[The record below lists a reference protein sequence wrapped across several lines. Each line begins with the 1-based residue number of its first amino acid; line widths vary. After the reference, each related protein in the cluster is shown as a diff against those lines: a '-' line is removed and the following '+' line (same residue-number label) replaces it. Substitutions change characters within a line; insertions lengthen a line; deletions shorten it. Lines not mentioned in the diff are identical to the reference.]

1 MARTVDEINRSKAAL
16 ESELRALDDSVE
28 AKKRELEIN
37 LELEKSE
44 KELALLRGAS
54 SDELDRLSAA
64 ILRQEK
70 KLKDFSE
77 AQQNAKKATESFDSA
92 LQNSIKTLTGVEDAS
107 NTLIGSFTNLV
118 SESGDLSKVTEQL
131 AETLDKTF
139 TSLNVGTSI
148 ARKFAEST
156 VIMAKEIDAGTAAF
170 NRATGAGGLYNKQI
184 QAAERT
190 NRQFGLSFEENT
202 AARQDLMDGL
212 AGFGAMQAEEQL
224 RLSVLSAQYSRLGV
238 TFADFTG
245 ILQTGTRALG
255 MTTRQMEGAIEQTRL
270 LAQGLGISVPQAISD
285 LNATLPQLVAFG
297 DEAIDIFAELTKTS
311 QETGIAV
318 GELVSIS
325 EGFMTFDD
333 AASAAG
339 NLNAVLGTQMFD
351 TMGLLEAQLQGPD
364 AFINLLRTQLQG
376 SIGDFEELN
385 VFQQQAIANAAGLS
399 VEQVAMLM
407 NSQDASEENT
417 QLQTD
422 FNEALQAGIG
432 LMEQMAIF
440 GKQMAIAV
448 QPVVEGLTTV
458 FSHLNEAIAQAGN
471 LIKITFSV
479 ASIGLAVGAVSKL
492 TGALFGLAGAGT
504 AAGLAGTI
512 GRLGLGVAGL
522 AGGGLLLAG
531 GVYGL
536 GKLAGAFADGTPDG
550 TVTKKG
556 PIVVGENGVEVLMQD
571 GGNKVLSN
579 KQLAAGLA
587 DGGGSQAVVAA
598 INNLS
603 TKMDAL
609 IQRLG
614 APGDFILTVNKREF
628 ARLTN
633 EYLGEAGSSPLR
645 GVG

>member
-1 MARTVDEINRSKAAL
+1 MADITA
-16 ESELRALDDSVE
+16 ESVQGF
-28 AKKRELEIN
+28 
-37 LELEKSE
+37 LEKISGVVDDPRIQA
-44 KELALLRGAS
+44 LAPQ
-54 SDELDRLSAA
+54 LDTIRESG
-64 ILRQEK
+64 K
-70 KLKDFSE
+70 KLAKGLKLTKAE
-77 AQQNAKKATESFDSA
+77 AEETAKAMRQVGKVFNEIIDPIEKFDSA
-92 LQNSIKTLTGVEDAS
+92 LQNAIKTLTGVEDAS
-107 NTLIGSFTNLV
+107 NTLIGSFTSLM
-118 SESGDLSKVTEQL
+118 SETAGAEKVANQL

-148 ARKFAEST
+148 ARKFAEAT
-156 VIMAKEIDAGTAAF
+156 FEMAKEIDAGTAAF
-170 NRATGAGGLYNKQI
+170 NRATGAGGIYNKQI

-190 NRQFGLSFEENT
+190 NRQFGLSFEENA

-212 AGFGAMQAEEQL
+212 AGFGAMQAEEQS
-224 RLSVLSAQYSRLGV
+224 RLTILSAQYYRLGV
-238 TFADFTG
+238 SFADFTG

-255 MTTRQMEGAIEQTRL
+255 MTTEQMEGAIEQTRL

-339 NLNAVLGTQMFD
+339 NLNAVLGTQLFD

-432 LMEQMAIF
+432 LMEQMTIF
-440 GKQMAIAV
+440 GKQTAIAV
-448 QPVVEGLTTV
+448 QPVVEGLTSV
-458 FSHLNEAIAQAGN
+458 FRGLNEAIAEAGN

-479 ASIGLAVGAVSKL
+479 ASIGLAVGGMAKL
-492 TGALFGLAGAGT
+492 ASGLLSLAGAGR
-504 AAGLAGTI
+504 AAGLAGTL
-512 GRLGLGVAGL
+512 GRLGLGAAGL

-536 GKLAGAFADGTPDG
+536 GKLAGAFADGTDSTPP
-550 TVTKKG
+550 G
-556 PIVVGENGVEVLMQD
+556 PILVGERGPEIIMQG
-571 GGNKVLSN
+571 GGNAVLSN
-579 KQLAAGLA
+579 EAVRSAARSA
-587 DGGGSQAVVAA
+587 MGGGADKAVVAA
-598 INNLS
+598 VQSLANEVKNLS
-603 TKMDAL
+603 NRP
-609 IQRLG
+609 IQ
-614 APGDFILTVNKREF
+614 VNSTIEMNSREF
-628 ARLTN
+628 GRSVN
-633 EYLGEAGSSPLR
+633 EHFGEAGSSPLR

>member
-1 MARTVDEINRSKAAL
+1 MALSAGDLQRLFEQ
-16 ESELRALDDSVE
+16 LRKSLSVE
-28 AKKRELEIN
+28 E
-37 LELEKSE
+37 
-44 KELALLRGAS
+44 
-54 SDELDRLSAA
+54 LSAFQA
-64 ILRQEK
+64 ELTDVEDKLTSNTATIQQQTEAFEK
-70 KLKDFSE
+70 LTKSVKNTRE
-77 AQQNAKKATESFDSA
+77 EQAAATKATESFDAA

-107 NTLIGSFTNLV
+107 STLIGSFTNLV
-118 SESGDLSKVTEQL
+118 SKTGDLSEVTEQL

-190 NRQFGLSFEENT
+190 NRQFGLSFEENA

-212 AGFGAMQAEEQL
+212 AGFGAMQAEEQS
-224 RLSVLSAQYSRLGV
+224 RLTILSAQYSRLGV
-238 TFADFTG
+238 SFADFTG

-255 MTTRQMEGAIEQTRL
+255 MTTGQMEGAIEQTRL

-432 LMEQMAIF
+432 LMEQMTIF

-458 FSHLNEAIAQAGN
+458 FRGLNEVIAEAGN

-479 ASIGLAVGAVSKL
+479 ASIGLAVGGMAKL
-492 TGALFGLAGAGT
+492 ASGLLSLGGAARF
-504 AAGLAGTI
+504 AGLAGSI
-512 GRLGLGVAGL
+512 GKFALGAAAVGTGGL
-522 AGGGLLLAG
+522 ALGAG
-531 GVYGL
+531 IYGL
-536 GKLAGAFADGTPDG
+536 GKLAGAFADGTDSTPP
-550 TVTKKG
+550 G
-556 PIVVGENGVEVLMQD
+556 PILVGERGPEIIMQG
-571 GGNKVLSN
+571 GGNAVLSN
-579 KQLAAGLA
+579 EAVRSAARSA
-587 DGGGSQAVVAA
+587 MGGGADKAVVAA
-598 INNLS
+598 VQSLANEVKNLS
-603 TKMDAL
+603 NRP
-609 IQRLG
+609 IQ
-614 APGDFILTVNKREF
+614 VNSTIEMNSREF
-628 ARLTN
+628 GRSVN
-633 EYLGEAGSSPLR
+633 EHFGEAGSSPLR
-645 GVG
+645 GIG

>member
-1 MARTVDEINRSKAAL
+1 MALSAGDLQRLFEQ
-16 ESELRALDDSVE
+16 LRKSLSVE
-28 AKKRELEIN
+28 E
-37 LELEKSE
+37 
-44 KELALLRGAS
+44 
-54 SDELDRLSAA
+54 LSAFQA
-64 ILRQEK
+64 ELTDVEDKLTSNTATIQQQTEAFEK
-70 KLKDFSE
+70 LTKSVKNTRE
-77 AQQNAKKATESFDSA
+77 EQAAATKATESFDAA

-107 NTLIGSFTNLV
+107 STLIGSFTNLV
-118 SESGDLSKVTEQL
+118 SKTGDLSEVTEQL

-170 NRATGAGGLYNKQI
+170 NRATGAGGIYNKQI

-190 NRQFGLSFEENT
+190 NRQFGLSFEENA

-212 AGFGAMQAEEQL
+212 AGFGAMQAEEQS
-224 RLSVLSAQYSRLGV
+224 RLTILSAQYYRLGV
-238 TFADFTG
+238 SFADFTG

-255 MTTRQMEGAIEQTRL
+255 MTTGQMEGAIEQTRL

-432 LMEQMAIF
+432 LMEQMTIF

-458 FSHLNEAIAQAGN
+458 FRGLNEVIAEAGN

-479 ASIGLAVGAVSKL
+479 ASIGLAVGGMAKL
-492 TGALFGLAGAGT
+492 ASGLLSLGGAARF
-504 AAGLAGTI
+504 AGLAGSI
-512 GRLGLGVAGL
+512 GKFALGAAAVGTGGL
-522 AGGGLLLAG
+522 ALGAG
-531 GVYGL
+531 IYGL
-536 GKLAGAFADGTPDG
+536 GKLAGAFADGTDSTPP
-550 TVTKKG
+550 G
-556 PIVVGENGVEVLMQD
+556 PILVGERGPEIIMQG
-571 GGNKVLSN
+571 GGNAVLSN
-579 KQLAAGLA
+579 EAVRSAARSA
-587 DGGGSQAVVAA
+587 MGGGADKAVVAA
-598 INNLS
+598 VQSLANEVKNLS
-603 TKMDAL
+603 NRP
-609 IQRLG
+609 IQ
-614 APGDFILTVNKREF
+614 VNSTIEMNSREF
-628 ARLTN
+628 GRSVN
-633 EYLGEAGSSPLR
+633 EHFGEAGSSPLR
-645 GVG
+645 GIG

>member
-1 MARTVDEINRSKAAL
+1 MALSAGDLQRLFEQ
-16 ESELRALDDSVE
+16 LRKSLSVE
-28 AKKRELEIN
+28 E
-37 LELEKSE
+37 
-44 KELALLRGAS
+44 
-54 SDELDRLSAA
+54 LSAFQA
-64 ILRQEK
+64 ELVDVEDKLTSNTASIKQQTEAFEK
-70 KLKDFSE
+70 LTKSVKNTRE
-77 AQQNAKKATESFDSA
+77 EQAAATKATESFDAA

-118 SESGDLSKVTEQL
+118 SKTGDLSKVTEQL

-156 VIMAKEIDAGTAAF
+156 GIMAKEIDAGTAAF
-170 NRATGAGGLYNKQI
+170 NRATGAGGVYNKQI

-190 NRQFGLSFEENT
+190 NRQFGLSFEENA

-212 AGFGAMQAEEQL
+212 AGFGAMQAEEQS

-238 TFADFTG
+238 SFAEFTG

-255 MTTRQMEGAIEQTRL
+255 MTTGQMEGAIEQTRL

-297 DEAIDIFAELTKTS
+297 DRAIDIFAELTKTS

-325 EGFMTFDD
+325 GGFMTFDD

-339 NLNAVLGTQMFD
+339 NLNAVLGTQLFD

-399 VEQVAMLM
+399 IEQVAMLM

-432 LMEQMAIF
+432 LMEQMTIF

-448 QPVVEGLTTV
+448 QPVVEGLTTI
-458 FSHLNEAIAQAGN
+458 FRGLNEVIAEAGN

-479 ASIGLAVGAVSKL
+479 ASIGLAVGAVSRL
-492 TGALFGLAGAGT
+492 TGALFGLAGAGR

-512 GRLGLGVAGL
+512 GRLGLGAAGF
-522 AGGGLLLAG
+522 ATGGLLLAG
-531 GVYGL
+531 GAYGI
-536 GKLAGAFADGTPDG
+536 GKLAGAFANGTSSTPPG
-550 TVTKKG
+550 R
-556 PIVVGENGVEVLMQD
+556 ILVGENGPEIIEQG
-571 GGNKVLSN
+571 GGNIVHSN
-579 KQLAAGLA
+579 DTVQAATRLAM
-587 DGGGSQAVVAA
+587 GGGTNEAVVAA
-598 INNLS
+598 IN
-603 TKMDAL
+603 AL
-609 IQRLG
+609 ADQMKNNKTEVHT
-614 APGDFILTVNKREF
+614 TVEIDRRKIGEVI
-628 ARLTN
+628 N
-633 EYLGEAGSSPLR
+633 EHFGEAGSSPLR
-645 GVG
+645 GIG